1 MLVAS
6 ARSVVVL
13 LAMFLM
19 ALPALAQREGAEADV
34 KAAVIA
40 NMMLF
45 VEWPLGSAQV
55 LDRRNLCYLGA
66 GPVAGALA
74 QLDGQLLGGRRLRV
88 MRVDA
93 AAVFECHALY
103 VAVSEAGQWRRAGPS
118 LKGRGVLLVG
128 DSAELSQQGAMV
140 HLDVEN
146 GRVVFD
152 VDLRAVQ
159 LSGLVLSSKVLRLAR
174 QVRD

>member
-1 MLVAS
+1 MMAIFW
-6 ARSVVVL
+6 RSVVT
-13 LAMFLM
+13 LAMCLM
-19 ALPALAQREGAEADV
+19 ALPALSQREGAEADV

-45 VEWPLGSAQV
+45 VEWPLGGTQV
-55 LDRRNLCYLGA
+55 LDRRNLCHLGA
-66 GPVAGALA
+66 GPVTSALA

-88 MRVDA
+88 VRVDA
-93 AAVFECHALY
+93 AAVFDCHALY
-103 VAVSEAGQWRRAGPS
+103 VAGSEAAQWRRTGPS
-118 LKGRGVLLVG
+118 LKGRGVLLMA
-128 DSAELSQQGAMV
+128 DSTELSQQGAMI

>member
-1 MLVAS
+1 MVTFGKIA
-6 ARSVVVL
+6 AT
-13 LAMFLM
+13 LATFLM
-19 ALPALAQREGAEADV
+19 ALPALAQREGNEADV

-45 VEWPLGSAQV
+45 VEWPLGGAQV

-66 GPVAGALA
+66 GPVTSALA
-74 QLDGQLLGGRRLRV
+74 QLDGQLLGGRRLKV
-88 MRVDA
+88 IRVDA
-93 AAVFECHALY
+93 AAVFDCHALY
-103 VAVSEAGQWRRAGPS
+103 VAGSEAGPWRRAGPS
-118 LKGRGVLLVG
+118 LNGRGVLLVA
-128 DSAELSQQGAMV
+128 DSAELSKQGAMV